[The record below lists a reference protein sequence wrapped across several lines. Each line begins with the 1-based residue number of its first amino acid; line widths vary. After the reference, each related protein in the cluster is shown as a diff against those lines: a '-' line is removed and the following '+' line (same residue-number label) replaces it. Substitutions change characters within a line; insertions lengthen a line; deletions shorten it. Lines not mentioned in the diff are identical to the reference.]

1 MEWEPSLTPG
11 PGAPEPK
18 TRRRRARADPADA
31 PGGAPAATPAPAR
44 TGCVRLRIP
53 GVLPARGGRCRRRGH
68 RRVVR
73 PTAAGNAGGGIAPP
87 RRGSPGEG
95 SYFRREKSSRLSPP
109 PPPGWCAATRRGG
122 GYPPPGCRACRIICA
137 AAAAA
142 AAARAA
148 ALPGK
153 RARVELGVGG
163 DGKRR
168 ASRVPRGRHRGRPLE
183 DLRELRGGDAKLGEL
198 LFVQQPLRGLPLLA
212 LAEHRVHRVVVHA
225 HAPVRGDVEQDAEKR
240 LDLAFSYQ

>member
-1 MEWEPSLTPG
+1 MPHHL
-11 PGAPEPK
+11 
-18 TRRRRARADPADA
+18 RRRR
-31 PGGAPAATPAPAR
+31 
-44 TGCVRLRIP
+44 
-53 GVLPARGGRCRRRGH
+53 RRR
-68 RRVVR
+68 R
-73 PTAAGNAGGGIAPP
+73 
-87 RRGSPGEG
+87 
-95 SYFRREKSSRLSPP
+95 
-109 PPPGWCAATRRGG
+109 
-122 GYPPPGCRACRIICA
+122 
-137 AAAAA
+137 
-142 AAARAA
+142 RAA

-163 DGKRR
+163 DGERR

-240 LDLAFSYQ
+240 LDPRVFVPVAPLGERLAVRLDEKPVEGFAVPQTVARDERVAPARAQNRGREPRDRAPAVGAFRVFRLGRFPRARRLRRRRRRLGGGGRRRDRRLRLRVVRVLRRDAGDGGRSAKPGSLFRGCLFGEVPF